1 MNAKKPE
8 LQDFRITPEEY
19 DLYVGKRG
27 LYPSDRAFG
36 YSLAVIFV
44 VAFSSLY
51 VGTRDLGIAFWLGLS
66 ITAASLMLV
75 VPIVGSLVK
84 LAITHYQRD
93 RLLGSPI
100 VSRIELYEE
109 ALAAY
114 QNIIED
120 AKRARREAE
129 RQRWEA
135 ERARERAEWARQK
148 AERERLRKLSEYWTS
163 LSGVAFERELA
174 NLYRR
179 LGYLVETTPGS
190 GDQGID
196 LIVKKDGLTTI
207 VQCKAHKSPVGPAI
221 ARELYGSLVAY
232 GADLAILASTGG
244 FTQGVKDF
252 ARGKPIALI
261 SAYELAAL
269 GERGEALPEQSI
281 PPICPAQGCGKTM
294 VTRTGRYGTFW
305 GCPTF
310 PKCKGT
316 REYRGQ

>member
-8 LQDFRITPEEY
+8 LQDFGITTEEY
-19 DLYVGKRG
+19 DLYSRKGTD
-27 LYPSDRAFG
+27 PSGRLFLIAF
-36 YSLAVIFV
+36 LAVFL
-44 VAFSSLY
+44 VAFVAIFLSTQDFVGAFWIG
-51 VGTRDLGIAFWLGLS
+51 VGTAVFPAIGIAALIQAILKS
-66 ITAASLMLV
+66 KKRSHLMKSSVASQ
-75 VPIVGSLVK
+75 IK
-84 LAITHYQRD
+84 
-93 RLLGSPI
+93 
-100 VSRIELYEE
+100 LYEE
-109 ALAAY
+109 ALVY
-114 QNIIED
+114 YRSKQEE
-120 AKRARREAE
+120 AKRAQREAD
-129 RQRWEA
+129 RARWEA
-135 ERARERAEWARQK
+135 ERARERAEWAAAQ

-163 LSGVAFERELA
+163 LGGVAFERELA

-179 LGYLVETTPGS
+179 LGYHVESTPGS

-196 LIVKKDGLTTI
+196 LIVKKDGLTTV

-252 ARGKPIALI
+252 VRGKPIALI

-269 GERGEALPEQSI
+269 GERGEALPEQSS

-305 GCPTF
+305 GCPAF